1 MSGSPTNQT
10 RSCSNPSLG
19 ESADPRNCYDGSGAP
34 GSLVGTV
41 ISRGQEAGVTTRNDP
56 PLRHSWMAS
65 ERPVARLLARPLREF
80 LQTEAAG
87 GILLLLSTIVALAWV
102 NSPVGDSYE
111 LVWRTDIGIQIANFE
126 LTEDL
131 RHWVNEGLMAI
142 FFFVVGLE
150 IKRELVV
157 GELNNRLN
165 AALPALAALG
175 GMIVP
180 ALIYAAINMG
190 GEGAAGWAIPMATDI
205 AFAVGVLALF
215 GKHCPDS
222 LRIFLLSLAIVDDI
236 GAILVIALFYS
247 GGIEIG
253 WLVAA
258 ISLLAVVYGMRSRR
272 IWWTPLYVL
281 AGTAIWF
288 ATFESGVHATIAG
301 VALGLLT
308 PARPVDPEGAR
319 DAVNEASAM
328 MQDPE
333 PSDVRRVT
341 IQAQEVVS
349 VAERLE
355 HLLHPWTS
363 YAVIPIFALANAG
376 VELNTKLLETAA
388 TSPVTLGIVAGLVGG
403 KILGISGFSWA
414 ATRTGVGSMP
424 QSMSWSHVFG
434 AAATA
439 GIGFTVS
446 LFITGLA
453 FDDPQM
459 VDEARIGILFGSG
472 AAAILGS
479 LLLTTRLG
487 NRARRRRGDT
497 EVPRS
502 S

>member
-1 MSGSPTNQT
+1 M
-10 RSCSNPSLG
+10 
-19 ESADPRNCYDGSGAP
+19 
-34 GSLVGTV
+34 
-41 ISRGQEAGVTTRNDP
+41 TTRKRP
-56 PLRHSWMAS
+56 PLRHSWVAS
-65 ERPVARLLARPLREF
+65 DRPVARLVARPVREF

-87 GILLLLSTIVALAWV
+87 GILLLVATLVALAWV
-102 NSPVGDSYE
+102 NSPAGDSYE
-111 LVWRTDIGIQIANFE
+111 QVWRTDMGIRIADFE
-126 LTEDL
+126 LSESL
-131 RHWVNEGLMAI
+131 RHWVNDGLMAI

-157 GELNNRLN
+157 GELNDRRS
-165 AALPALAALG
+165 AALPSLAALG

-180 ALIYAAINMG
+180 ALIYVTINMG

-205 AFAVGVLALF
+205 AFAVGLLALF

-222 LRIFLLSLAIVDDI
+222 LRVFLLSLAIVDDI

-258 ISLLAVVYGMRSRR
+258 LALLAAVAGMRSRR
-272 IWWTPLYVL
+272 IWWTPVYVL

-319 DAVNEASAM
+319 DAVDEASAM

-333 PSDVRRVT
+333 PSAIRRVI
-341 IQAQEVVS
+341 IQAQEAVS

-355 HLLHPWTS
+355 HVLHPWTS
-363 YAVIPIFALANAG
+363 FVIIPIFALANAG
-376 VELNTKLLETAA
+376 VELNAKLFEAA
-388 TSPVTLGIVAGLVGG
+388 TTSPVTLGIVAGLVGG
-403 KILGISGFSWA
+403 KLLGISGFSWA
-414 ATRTGVGSMP
+414 ATRSGIGSMP
-424 QSMSWSHVFG
+424 PSMGWNHVVG

-446 LFITGLA
+446 LFIAGLA
-453 FDDPQM
+453 FDDPQL

-479 LLLTTRLG
+479 LLLTTRVG
-487 NRARRRRGDT
+487 KPRARVTSDVEG
-497 EVPRS
+497 PRS

>member
-1 MSGSPTNQT
+1 MF
-10 RSCSNPSLG
+10 R
-19 ESADPRNCYDGSGAP
+19 
-34 GSLVGTV
+34 V
-41 ISRGQEAGVTTRNDP
+41 QEAGMSTRKEP
-56 PLRHSWMAS
+56 PLRHSWVAS
-65 ERPVARLLARPLREF
+65 ERPVARLVARPFREF

-87 GILLLLSTIVALAWV
+87 GILLLFSTLVALAWV
-102 NSPVGDSYE
+102 NSPVGASYE
-111 LVWRTDIGIQIANFE
+111 PVWRTEVGIRIADFE
-126 LTEDL
+126 LSESL
-131 RHWVNEGLMAI
+131 RHWVNDGLMAI

-157 GELNNRLN
+157 GELNDRRS
-165 AALPALAALG
+165 AALPSLAALG

-222 LRIFLLSLAIVDDI
+222 LRVFLLSLAIVDDI

-247 GGIEIG
+247 AGIEIG

-258 ISLLAVVYGMRSRR
+258 IALLAVVSGMRSRG

-281 AGTAIWF
+281 AGAAIWF

-319 DAVNEASAM
+319 DAVEEASEM

-333 PSDVRRVT
+333 PSAIRRVT
-341 IQAQEVVS
+341 IQAQEAVS

-376 VELNTKLLETAA
+376 VELNVKLLEAA
-388 TSPVTLGIVAGLVGG
+388 TTSPVTLGIVAGLVGG

-414 ATRTGVGSMP
+414 AARAGIASMP
-424 QSMSWSHVFG
+424 QSMDWNHVVG

-446 LFITGLA
+446 LFIAGLA

-472 AAAILGS
+472 TAAILGS
-479 LLLTTRLG
+479 LLLTTRVG
-487 NRARRRRGDT
+487 KSRATVEGDKQA
-497 EVPRS
+497 PRPS
-502 S
+502 

>member
-1 MSGSPTNQT
+1 
-10 RSCSNPSLG
+10 
-19 ESADPRNCYDGSGAP
+19 
-34 GSLVGTV
+34 
-41 ISRGQEAGVTTRNDP
+41 
-56 PLRHSWMAS
+56 MAS
-65 ERPVARLLARPLREF
+65 ERPVARVVARPLRRF

-87 GILLLLSTIVALAWV
+87 GILLLLSTLVALVWA

-111 LVWRTDIGIQIANFE
+111 LVWRTDIGIRIADFE

-131 RHWVNEGLMAI
+131 RHWVNDGLMAI

-150 IKRELVV
+150 IKRELVI
-157 GELNNRLN
+157 GELNNRRK

-180 ALIYAAINMG
+180 ALIYLAVNMG
-190 GEGAAGWAIPMATDI
+190 GEGNGGWGIPMATDI
-205 AFAVGVLALF
+205 AFAVGVLAVF

-222 LRIFLLSLAIVDDI
+222 IRIFLLSLAIVDDI
-236 GAILVIALFYS
+236 GAILVIALFYAD
-247 GGIEIG
+247 GIEIG
-253 WLVAA
+253 WLLTA
-258 ISLLAVVYGMRSRR
+258 IALLALVSGMRSRR
-272 IWWTPLYVL
+272 FWWTPLYVL
-281 AGTAIWF
+281 AGTAVWF

-319 DAVNEASAM
+319 DAVTEASAF

-333 PSDVRRVT
+333 PSAIRHVT
-341 IQAQEVVS
+341 IQAQEAVS

-376 VELNTKLLETAA
+376 VQLNAKLFATAA

-403 KILGISGFSWA
+403 KILGISFFSWA
-414 ATRTGVGSMP
+414 AMRTGIASMP
-424 QSMSWSHVFG
+424 QDMRWSHVFS

-446 LFITGLA
+446 LFIAGLA
-453 FDDPQM
+453 FDDPQL
-459 VDEARIGILFGSG
+459 VDEARIGILIGSG

-479 LLLTTRLG
+479 LLLRPSRKP
-487 NRARRRRGDT
+487 RARGRERD
-497 EVPRS
+497 PS
-502 S
+502 